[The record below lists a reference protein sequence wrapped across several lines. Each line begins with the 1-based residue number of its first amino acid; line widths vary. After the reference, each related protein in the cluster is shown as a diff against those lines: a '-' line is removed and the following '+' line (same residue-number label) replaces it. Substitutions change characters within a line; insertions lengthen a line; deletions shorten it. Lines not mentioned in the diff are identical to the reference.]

1 MVETGCEVETFPVL
15 RFPLMAKHSFGAPVE
30 DDILEIQGVEYH
42 LQPFGMRAFK
52 ESLERSKEAEKLRT
66 MEGAERTQGT
76 YDLSVDLIVNA
87 VVPDERERITRH
99 IEDSVPP
106 VLVSQIAAAIMRG
119 LTDVD
124 PTQPTSS
131 SDGSS
136 ETGPDSTDGASDEG

>member
-1 MVETGCEVETFPVL
+1 M
-15 RFPLMAKHSFGAPVE
+15 
-30 DDILEIQGVEYH
+30 
-42 LQPFGMRAFK
+42 QPFGMRAFK
-52 ESLERSKEAEKLRT
+52 ESLERSKEAEKIKDL
-66 MEGAERTQGT
+66 EGAERTETT
-76 YDLSVDLIVNA
+76 YNLSVDLIIGSVH
-87 VVPDERERITRH
+87 PEEQDKIRQH

-136 ETGPDSTDGASDEG
+136 ETGPDSTDGASDEE

>member
-1 MVETGCEVETFPVL
+1 MKKHTFGVPI
-15 RFPLMAKHSFGAPVE
+15 E
-30 DDILEIQGVEYH
+30 QDILEIQGKEYR
-42 LQPFGMRAFK
+42 LEPFGMRSFRYAM
-52 ESLERSKEAEKLRT
+52 EQSAEAAKISE
-66 MEGAERTQGT
+66 MEGIDRTNST
-76 YDLSVDLIVNA
+76 YNLSVDLIIRSVHSDDQDR
-87 VVPDERERITRH
+87 VRQH

-136 ETGPDSTDGASDEG
+136 TTGDDSTDGVSDEESTPPS

>member
-1 MVETGCEVETFPVL
+1 
-15 RFPLMAKHSFGAPVE
+15 MAKHSFGTPVE
-30 DDILEIQGVEYH
+30 DDILEIQGVEYR

-52 ESLERSKEAEKLRT
+52 ASLERSKEADKIKDL
-66 MEGAERTQGT
+66 EGAARTQST

-87 VVPDERERITRH
+87 VHPDDQEKLKEH
-99 IEDSVPP
+99 LEDSVSP

-136 ETGPDSTDGASDEG
+136 EIGDDSTDGASDEESTPST

>member
-1 MVETGCEVETFPVL
+1 
-15 RFPLMAKHSFGAPVE
+15 MAKHSFGAPVE
-30 DDILEIQGVEYH
+30 DDILEIQGIEYR

-52 ESLERSKEAEKLRT
+52 GSLERSKDADKIKD
-66 MEGAERTQGT
+66 MEGAERTQST
-76 YDLSVDLIVNA
+76 YALSVDLIVNA
-87 VVPDERERITRH
+87 VHPDDQERVAQH

-106 VLVSQIAAAIMRG
+106 ILVSQIAAAIMRG

-136 ETGPDSTDGASDEG
+136 ETGDDSTDGASAEE